1 MVFNC
6 SGEFENVSLNKML
19 LKGSTLANSL
29 IGVFL
34 RFRIGPYALVGD
46 IRKMYHQCMVNESF
60 QDFLR
65 FLWFFNDSPSAEIIH
80 CRMTR
85 LAYGLICSQ
94 SEAQFCL
101 QQTVLRDEIEASSLT
116 AGLANSSFYV
126 MTFWQVFFSRS
137 ELLTLYSEIVPH
149 LESGGFYLTKFHT
162 NCPELHAKISC
173 EDYARSSVPIK

>member
-1 MVFNC
+1 
-6 SGEFENVSLNKML
+6 ML
-19 LKGSTLANSL
+19 LKGSTFANSL

-46 IRKMYHQCMVNESF
+46 IRKIYHQCMVNESF

-65 FLWFFNDSPSAEIIH
+65 FLWFLNDFPSAEIIH

-101 QQTVLRDEIEASSLT
+101 QQTVLRNEIEASSLT
-116 AGLANSSFYV
+116 VGLANSSFYV
-126 MTFWQVFFSRS
+126 
-137 ELLTLYSEIVPH
+137 LTLYSEIVPL
-149 LESGGFYLTKFHT
+149 LESGGFYLTKFLT

-173 EDYARSSVPIK
+173 EDYARSSVPIKYAHKDDTSHKALGMRWKSQNDSIVFYST